1 LNKEVRERLIN
12 VTLRVFTMGS
22 KFILIFAL
30 ARLLTPSDVGLY
42 GLITATVSFSILLI
56 GADYYTYSQREL
68 LARPLQQWSFV
79 IQHQIKALF
88 ILYIVFIPI
97 HFLIFIM
104 GFIDWKYA
112 VWFFLLLV
120 VEHISQEIYR
130 LLVAM
135 HKQLIASW
143 VFFIRFGSWV
153 FLLLPL
159 MYFNVQYQN
168 LETLFSV
175 WMMGSLLSIIV
186 GSVAIKK
193 ILPGWDR
200 VKTDYAWLKKGFKV
214 GGLFLVSTLCFKA
227 LLTFDRYSVEALG
240 SIEMLGVYVFYIG
253 IVMSAFSLL
262 EPAVFSFLYPRMLQ
276 AYQAK
281 DTTKYQKLLK
291 ELVVSTVGVSVVLA
305 LVIWYA
311 TPLIILWIDKPIYS
325 YFLSAFIYII
335 FAGFLYAIGH
345 IPHYALYAMKE
356 DKWIV
361 SAHITAVAIFFTALT
376 LLQYKSGIKVVA
388 LALLFSF
395 GWVALVKT
403 VGYIITKKK
412 LSLIM
417 ENN

>member
-1 LNKEVRERLIN
+1 
-12 VTLRVFTMGS
+12 MGV
-22 KFILIFAL
+22 KFVLIFAL
-30 ARLLTPSDVGLY
+30 ARMLTPSDVGLY

-68 LARPLQQWSFV
+68 LARPLEQWSFV
-79 IQHQIKALF
+79 IQHQIKALL
-88 ILYIVFIPI
+88 ILYAVFIPI
-97 HFLIFIM
+97 HSLLFVV

-112 VWFFLLLV
+112 VWFFLLLIL
-120 VEHISQEIYR
+120 EHVAQETYR

-135 HKQLIASW
+135 HKQLTASW
-143 VFFIRFGSWV
+143 IFFIRFGSWV

-159 MYFNVQYQN
+159 MYFNAQYQN

-175 WMMGSLLSIIV
+175 WMVGSLLSIIV
-186 GSVAIKK
+186 GSVAIKR
-193 ILPGWDR
+193 ILPNWDR

-214 GGLFLVSTLCFKA
+214 GGLFLLSTLCFKA

-281 DTTKYQKLLK
+281 HMVKYQNLLK
-291 ELVVSTVGVSVVLA
+291 ELAVSTVGVSFILA
-305 LVIWYA
+305 LIIWYV
-311 TPLIILWIDKPIYS
+311 TPLIILWVDKPIYS
-325 YFLSAFIYII
+325 SFLSDFIYII
-335 FAGFLYAIGH
+335 IAGFIFAIGH
-345 IPHYALYAMKE
+345 IPHYALYAMKK

-361 SAHITAVAIFFTALT
+361 SSHITAIGIFFTALT
-376 LLQYKSGIKVVA
+376 LLHYKSGIKVVA

-395 GWVALVKT
+395 AWVAIVKT
-403 VGYIITKKK
+403 FGYVIASKNY
-412 LSLIM
+412 LS
-417 ENN
+417 